1 MGTKRLFTKHRRHAS
16 ENKTY
21 QAIELVKADFLAAFL
36 FSCKLSVSC
45 NSGVY
50 VEIWRSAPVPLGATY
65 PRKGGKRLSEPKGR
79 RNGQFCFGQSI
90 EHVLLYLSMACLHKK
105 TLSAW
110 RTTVEKSGLP
120 GITGAPWS

>member
-1 MGTKRLFTKHRRHAS
+1 MGTKRLFTKYRRYAS

-65 PRKGGKRLSEPKGR
+65 PRKGE
-79 RNGQFCFGQSI
+79 NGFQSRK
-90 EHVLLYLSMACLHKK
+90 EEETGNSV
-105 TLSAW
+105 SANQ
-110 RTTVEKSGLP
+110 
-120 GITGAPWS
+120 